1 MCSDKQNNA
10 PKSPLLVVVPTVLI
24 PYLESLKNLSAN
36 DLNVEFIPHKNVST
50 FLDRTPHSF
59 SNSNASVTKNLP
71 KLMNYFSE
79 DSVDTDD
86 NLIELSLDSK
96 EQSEELLK
104 F

>member
-1 MCSDKQNNA
+1 MQQ
-10 PKSPLLVVVPTVLI
+10 SPLLVVVPTVLI
-24 PYLESLKNLSAN
+24 PYLESLKNLSQN
-36 DLNVEFIPHKNVST
+36 DLNVEFIPHKNVSA
-50 FLDRTPHSF
+50 FQDRIHDSF
-59 SNSNASVTKNLP
+59 NNSNALVAKNLP

-104 F
+104 CQ